1 MELKLVSDQKC
12 FDGSQRVY
20 SHYSEI
26 CKCNMS
32 FGLFLPQ
39 KAESINVPVLWF
51 LSGLTCT
58 HENAMTKSG
67 AQTWAAEKGLA
78 LIFPDTSPRGSDV
91 PDDDSFDLGQGAGFY
106 LDATESPWSQ
116 NFNMETYLK
125 NELSEL
131 VFKNFNLAQSSQG
144 ITGHSMGGLGALN
157 LALKN
162 PRQFKSVSAFS
173 PISNP
178 TQSNWGR
185 KQFKTYLG
193 EQTELWKNYDP
204 SILLES
210 LGSQTKILID
220 QGTGDNF
227 LDLLMPKS
235 LSDQME
241 KNLDIG
247 NFRYQAGYDHS
258 YFFVSTFMRDHI
270 FHHSN
275 ILFKTG
281 L

>member
-1 MELKLVSDQKC
+1 MQLKLESDQKC
-12 FDGSQRVY
+12 FEGSQKVY

-26 CKCNMS
+26 CKCNMT
-32 FGLFLPQ
+32 FGIFLP
-39 KAESINVPVLWF
+39 KKSVNTNVPVLWF

-78 LIFPDTSPRGSDV
+78 VIFPDTSPRGGDI

-106 LDATESPWSQ
+106 LDASEDPWNK
-116 NFNMETYLK
+116 NFNMETYVK
-125 NELSEL
+125 HELSEL
-131 VFKNFNLAQSSQG
+131 VFRNFNLDQSRQG
-144 ITGHSMGGLGALN
+144 ITGHSMGGMGALN

-162 PRQFKSVSAFS
+162 QNQFKSVSAFS

-185 KQFKTYLG
+185 RQFEAYLG
-193 EQTELWKNYDP
+193 EETDEWKNYDP

-210 LGSQTKILID
+210 LGFQTKILID

-227 LDLLMPKS
+227 LDLLMPKN
-235 LSDQME
+235 LSDQMD

-247 NFRYQAGYDHS
+247 NFRYQEGYDHS
-258 YFFVSTFMRDHI
+258 YFFVSSFIRDHI
-270 FHHSN
+270 FHHAD
-275 ILFKTG
+275 ILLK
-281 L
+281 

>member
-1 MELKLVSDQKC
+1 MQLKLESDQKC
-12 FDGSQRVY
+12 FEGSQKVY

-26 CKCNMS
+26 CKCNMT
-32 FGLFLPQ
+32 FGIFLP
-39 KAESINVPVLWF
+39 KKSVTTNVPVLWF

-78 LIFPDTSPRGSDV
+78 VIFPDTSPRGSDV

-106 LDATESPWSQ
+106 LDASEDPWSK
-116 NFNMETYLK
+116 NFNMETYIK
-125 NELSEL
+125 HELSEL
-131 VFKNFNLAQSSQG
+131 VFKNFNLDKSRQG
-144 ITGHSMGGLGALN
+144 ITGHSMGGMGALN

-162 PRQFKSVSAFS
+162 QNQFKSVSAFS

-185 KQFKTYLG
+185 KQFEAYLG
-193 EQTELWKNYDP
+193 EETDEWKNYDP

-210 LGSQTKILID
+210 RGFQTKILID

-227 LDLLMPKS
+227 LDLLMPEN
-235 LSDQME
+235 LSNQMD

-247 NFRYQAGYDHS
+247 NFRYQDGYDHS
-258 YFFVSTFMRDHI
+258 YFFVSSFIRDHI
-270 FHHSN
+270 YHHAN
-275 ILFKTG
+275 ILLK
-281 L
+281 

>member
-1 MELKLVSDQKC
+1 MQLKLESDQKC
-12 FDGSQRVY
+12 FEGSQKVY

-26 CKCNMS
+26 CKCNMT
-32 FGLFLPQ
+32 FGIFLP
-39 KAESINVPVLWF
+39 KKSVNTNVPVLWF

-78 LIFPDTSPRGSDV
+78 VIFPDTSPRGGDV
-91 PDDDSFDLGQGAGFY
+91 PDDDSFDIGQGAGFY
-106 LDATESPWSQ
+106 LDASEDPWNK
-116 NFNMETYLK
+116 NFNMETYVK
-125 NELSEL
+125 HELSEL
-131 VFKNFNLAQSSQG
+131 VFRNFNLDQSRQG
-144 ITGHSMGGLGALN
+144 ITGHSMGGMGALN

-162 PRQFKSVSAFS
+162 QNQFKSVSAFS

-185 KQFKTYLG
+185 KQFEAYLG
-193 EQTELWKNYDP
+193 EETDEWKNYDP

-210 LGSQTKILID
+210 RGFQTKVLID

-227 LDLLMPKS
+227 LDLLMPKN
-235 LSDQME
+235 LSDQMD

-247 NFRYQAGYDHS
+247 NFRYQNGYDHS
-258 YFFVSTFMRDHI
+258 YFFVSSFIRDHI
-270 FHHSN
+270 FHHAD
-275 ILFKTG
+275 ILLK
-281 L
+281 

>member
-1 MELKLVSDQKC
+1 MQLKLESDQKC
-12 FDGSQRVY
+12 FEGSQKVY

-26 CKCNMS
+26 CKCNMT
-32 FGLFLPQ
+32 FGIFLP
-39 KAESINVPVLWF
+39 KKSVNTNVPVLWF

-78 LIFPDTSPRGSDV
+78 VIFPDTSPRGGDI

-106 LDATESPWSQ
+106 LDASEDPWNK
-116 NFNMETYLK
+116 NFNMETYVK
-125 NELSEL
+125 HELSEL
-131 VFKNFNLAQSSQG
+131 VFRNFNLDQSRQG
-144 ITGHSMGGLGALN
+144 ITGHSMGGMGALN

-162 PRQFKSVSAFS
+162 QNQFKSVSAFS

-185 KQFKTYLG
+185 RQFEAYLG
-193 EQTELWKNYDP
+193 EETDEWKNYDP

-210 LGSQTKILID
+210 LGFQTKILID

-227 LDLLMPKS
+227 LDLLMPKN
-235 LSDQME
+235 LSDQMD

-247 NFRYQAGYDHS
+247 NFRYQEGYDHS
-258 YFFVSTFMRDHI
+258 YFFVSSFIRDHI
-270 FHHSN
+270 FHHAD
-275 ILFKTG
+275 IL
-281 L
+281 LN

>member
-1 MELKLVSDQKC
+1 MQLKLESDQKC
-12 FDGSQRVY
+12 FEGSQKVY

-26 CKCNMS
+26 CKCNMT
-32 FGLFLPQ
+32 FGIFLP
-39 KAESINVPVLWF
+39 KKSVNTNVPVLWF

-78 LIFPDTSPRGSDV
+78 VIFPDTSPRGGDV
-91 PDDDSFDLGQGAGFY
+91 PDDDSFDIGQGAGFY
-106 LDATESPWSQ
+106 LDASEDPWNK
-116 NFNMETYLK
+116 NFNMETYVK
-125 NELSEL
+125 HELSEL
-131 VFKNFNLAQSSQG
+131 VFRNFNLDQSRQG
-144 ITGHSMGGLGALN
+144 ITGHSMGGMGALN

-162 PRQFKSVSAFS
+162 QNQFKSVSAFS

-185 KQFKTYLG
+185 RQFEAYLG
-193 EQTELWKNYDP
+193 EETDEWKNYDP

-210 LGSQTKILID
+210 LGFQTKILID

-227 LDLLMPKS
+227 LDLLMPKN
-235 LSDQME
+235 LSDQMD

-247 NFRYQAGYDHS
+247 NFRYQEGYDHS
-258 YFFVSTFMRDHI
+258 YFFVSSFIRDHI
-270 FHHSN
+270 FHHAD
-275 ILFKTG
+275 LLLK
-281 L
+281 

>member
-1 MELKLVSDQKC
+1 MQLKLESDQKC
-12 FDGSQRVY
+12 FEGSQKVY

-26 CKCNMS
+26 CKCNMT
-32 FGLFLPQ
+32 FGIFLP
-39 KAESINVPVLWF
+39 KKSVNTNVPVLWF

-78 LIFPDTSPRGSDV
+78 VIFPDTSPRGGDV
-91 PDDDSFDLGQGAGFY
+91 PDDDSFDIGQGAGFY
-106 LDATESPWSQ
+106 LDASEDPWNK
-116 NFNMETYLK
+116 NFNMETYVK
-125 NELSEL
+125 HELSEL
-131 VFKNFNLAQSSQG
+131 VFRNFNLDQSRQG
-144 ITGHSMGGLGALN
+144 ITGHSMGGMGALN

-162 PRQFKSVSAFS
+162 QNQFKSVSAFS

-185 KQFKTYLG
+185 RQFEAYLG
-193 EQTELWKNYDP
+193 EETDEWKNYDP

-210 LGSQTKILID
+210 RGFQTKILID

-227 LDLLMPKS
+227 LDLLMPKN
-235 LSDQME
+235 LSDQMD

-247 NFRYQAGYDHS
+247 NFRYQDGYDHS
-258 YFFVSTFMRDHI
+258 YFFVSSFIRDHI
-270 FHHSN
+270 FHHAD
-275 ILFKTG
+275 ILLK
-281 L
+281 

>member
-1 MELKLVSDQKC
+1 MQLKLESDQKC
-12 FDGSQRVY
+12 FEGSQKVY

-26 CKCNMS
+26 CKCNMT
-32 FGLFLPQ
+32 FGIFLP
-39 KAESINVPVLWF
+39 KKSVTTNVPVLWF

-78 LIFPDTSPRGSDV
+78 VIFPDTSPRGSDV

-106 LDATESPWSQ
+106 LDASEDPWIK
-116 NFNMETYLK
+116 NFNMETYVK
-125 NELSEL
+125 HELSEL
-131 VFKNFNLAQSSQG
+131 VFRNFNLDQSRQG
-144 ITGHSMGGLGALN
+144 ITGHSMGGMGALN

-162 PRQFKSVSAFS
+162 QNQFKSVSAFS

-185 KQFKTYLG
+185 KQFEAYLG
-193 EQTELWKNYDP
+193 EETDEWKNYDP

-210 LGSQTKILID
+210 RGFQTKVLID

-227 LDLLMPKS
+227 LDLLMPKN
-235 LSDQME
+235 LSDQMD
-241 KNLDIG
+241 KNVDIG
-247 NFRYQAGYDHS
+247 NFRYQDGYDHS
-258 YFFVSTFMRDHI
+258 YFFVSSFIRDHI
-270 FHHSN
+270 FHHAD
-275 ILFKTG
+275 ILLK
-281 L
+281 

>member
-1 MELKLVSDQKC
+1 MQLKLESDQKC
-12 FDGSQRVY
+12 FEGSQKVY

-26 CKCNMS
+26 CKCNMT
-32 FGLFLPQ
+32 FGIFLP
-39 KAESINVPVLWF
+39 KKSVTTNVPVLWF

-78 LIFPDTSPRGSDV
+78 VIFPDTSPRGRDV
-91 PDDDSFDLGQGAGFY
+91 PDDDSFDIGQGAGFY
-106 LDATESPWSQ
+106 LDASEDPWNK
-116 NFNMETYLK
+116 NFNMETYVK
-125 NELSEL
+125 HELSEL
-131 VFKNFNLAQSSQG
+131 VFRNFNLDQSRQG
-144 ITGHSMGGLGALN
+144 ITGHSMGGMGALN

-162 PRQFKSVSAFS
+162 QNQFKSVSAFS

-185 KQFKTYLG
+185 KQFEAYLG
-193 EQTELWKNYDP
+193 EETDEWKNYDP

-210 LGSQTKILID
+210 LGFQTKILID

-227 LDLLMPKS
+227 LDLLMPKN
-235 LSDQME
+235 LSDQMD

-247 NFRYQAGYDHS
+247 NFRYQEGYDHS
-258 YFFVSTFMRDHI
+258 YFFVSSFIRDHI
-270 FHHSN
+270 FHHAD
-275 ILFKTG
+275 ILLK
-281 L
+281 

>member
-1 MELKLVSDQKC
+1 MQLKLESDQKC
-12 FDGSQRVY
+12 FEGSQKVY

-26 CKCNMS
+26 CKCNMT
-32 FGLFLPQ
+32 FGIFLP
-39 KAESINVPVLWF
+39 KKSVNTNVPVLWF

-78 LIFPDTSPRGSDV
+78 VIFPDTSPRGGDV
-91 PDDDSFDLGQGAGFY
+91 PDDDSFDIGQGAGFY
-106 LDATESPWSQ
+106 LDASEDPWNK
-116 NFNMETYLK
+116 NFNMETYVK
-125 NELSEL
+125 HELSEL
-131 VFKNFNLAQSSQG
+131 VFRNFNLDQSRQG
-144 ITGHSMGGLGALN
+144 ITGHSMGGMGALN

-162 PRQFKSVSAFS
+162 QNQFKSVSAFS

-185 KQFKTYLG
+185 RQFEAYFG
-193 EQTELWKNYDP
+193 EETDEWKNYDP

-210 LGSQTKILID
+210 LGFQTKILID

-227 LDLLMPKS
+227 LDLLMPKN
-235 LSDQME
+235 LSDQMD

-247 NFRYQAGYDHS
+247 NFRYQEGYDHS
-258 YFFVSTFMRDHI
+258 YFFVSSFIRDHI
-270 FHHSN
+270 FHHAD
-275 ILFKTG
+275 ILLK
-281 L
+281 

>member
-1 MELKLVSDQKC
+1 MQLKLESDQKC
-12 FDGSQRVY
+12 FEGSQKVY

-26 CKCNMS
+26 CKCNMT
-32 FGLFLPQ
+32 FGIFLP
-39 KAESINVPVLWF
+39 KKSVNTNVPVLWF

-78 LIFPDTSPRGSDV
+78 VIFPDTSPRGGDV
-91 PDDDSFDLGQGAGFY
+91 PDDDSFDIGQGAGFY
-106 LDATESPWSQ
+106 LDASEDPWNK
-116 NFNMETYLK
+116 NFNMETYVK
-125 NELSEL
+125 HELSEL
-131 VFKNFNLAQSSQG
+131 VFRSFNLDQSRQG
-144 ITGHSMGGLGALN
+144 ITGHSMGGMGALN

-162 PRQFKSVSAFS
+162 QNQFKSVSAFS

-185 KQFKTYLG
+185 RQFEAYLG
-193 EQTELWKNYDP
+193 EETDEWKNYDP

-210 LGSQTKILID
+210 LGFQTKILID

-227 LDLLMPKS
+227 LDLLMPKN
-235 LSDQME
+235 LSDQMD

-247 NFRYQAGYDHS
+247 NFRYQEGYDHS
-258 YFFVSTFMRDHI
+258 YFFVSSFIRDHI
-270 FHHSN
+270 FHHAD
-275 ILFKTG
+275 ILLK
-281 L
+281 

>member
-1 MELKLVSDQKC
+1 MQLKLESDQKC
-12 FDGSQRVY
+12 FEGSQKVY

-26 CKCNMS
+26 CKCNMT
-32 FGLFLPQ
+32 FGIFLP
-39 KAESINVPVLWF
+39 KKSVNTNVPVLWF

-78 LIFPDTSPRGSDV
+78 VIFPDTSPRGGDV
-91 PDDDSFDLGQGAGFY
+91 PDDDSFDIGQGAGFY
-106 LDATESPWSQ
+106 LDASEDPWNK
-116 NFNMETYLK
+116 NFNMETYVK
-125 NELSEL
+125 HELSEL
-131 VFKNFNLAQSSQG
+131 VFRNFNLDQSRQG
-144 ITGHSMGGLGALN
+144 ITGHSMGGMGALN

-162 PRQFKSVSAFS
+162 QNQFKSVSAFS

-185 KQFKTYLG
+185 RQFEAYLG
-193 EQTELWKNYDP
+193 EETDEWKNYDP

-210 LGSQTKILID
+210 LGFETKILID

-227 LDLLMPKS
+227 LDLLMPKN
-235 LSDQME
+235 LSDQMD

-247 NFRYQAGYDHS
+247 NFRYQEGYDHS
-258 YFFVSTFMRDHI
+258 YFFVSSFIRDHI
-270 FHHSN
+270 FHHAD
-275 ILFKTG
+275 ILLK
-281 L
+281 

>member
-1 MELKLVSDQKC
+1 MQLKLESDQKC
-12 FDGSQRVY
+12 FEGSQKVY

-26 CKCNMS
+26 CKCNMT
-32 FGLFLPQ
+32 FGIFLP
-39 KAESINVPVLWF
+39 KKSVNTNVPVLWF

-78 LIFPDTSPRGSDV
+78 VIFPDTSPRGGDV
-91 PDDDSFDLGQGAGFY
+91 PDDDSFDIGQGAGFY
-106 LDATESPWSQ
+106 LDASEDPWNK
-116 NFNMETYLK
+116 NFNMETYVK
-125 NELSEL
+125 HELSEL
-131 VFKNFNLAQSSQG
+131 VFRNFNLDQSRQG
-144 ITGHSMGGLGALN
+144 ITGHSMGGMGALN

-162 PRQFKSVSAFS
+162 QNQFKSVSAFS

-185 KQFKTYLG
+185 KQFEAYLG
-193 EQTELWKNYDP
+193 EETDEWKNYDP

-210 LGSQTKILID
+210 LGFQTKILID

-227 LDLLMPKS
+227 LDLLMPKN
-235 LSDQME
+235 LSDQMY

-247 NFRYQAGYDHS
+247 NFRYQEGYDHS
-258 YFFVSTFMRDHI
+258 YFFVSSFIRDHI
-270 FHHSN
+270 FHHAD
-275 ILFKTG
+275 IL
-281 L
+281 LN

>member
-1 MELKLVSDQKC
+1 MQLKLESDQKC
-12 FDGSQRVY
+12 FEGSQKVY

-26 CKCNMS
+26 CKCNMT
-32 FGLFLPQ
+32 FGIFLP
-39 KAESINVPVLWF
+39 KKSVNTNVPVLWF

-78 LIFPDTSPRGSDV
+78 VIFPDTSPRGGDV
-91 PDDDSFDLGQGAGFY
+91 PDDDSFDIGQGAGFY
-106 LDATESPWSQ
+106 LDASEDPWNK
-116 NFNMETYLK
+116 NFNMETYVK
-125 NELSEL
+125 HELSKL
-131 VFKNFNLAQSSQG
+131 VFRNFNLDQSRQG
-144 ITGHSMGGLGALN
+144 ITGHSMGGMGALN

-162 PRQFKSVSAFS
+162 QNQFKSVSAFS

-185 KQFKTYLG
+185 KQFEAYLG
-193 EQTELWKNYDP
+193 EETDEWKNYDP

-210 LGSQTKILID
+210 LGFQTKILID

-227 LDLLMPKS
+227 LDLLMPKN
-235 LSDQME
+235 LSDQMD

-247 NFRYQAGYDHS
+247 NFRYQEGYDHS
-258 YFFVSTFMRDHI
+258 YFFVSSFIRDHI
-270 FHHSN
+270 FHHAD
-275 ILFKTG
+275 ILLK
-281 L
+281 

>member
-1 MELKLVSDQKC
+1 MQLKLESDQKC
-12 FDGSQRVY
+12 FEGSQKVY

-26 CKCNMS
+26 CKCNMT
-32 FGLFLPQ
+32 FGIFLP
-39 KAESINVPVLWF
+39 KKSVNTNVPVLWF

-78 LIFPDTSPRGSDV
+78 VIFPDTSPRGGDI

-106 LDATESPWSQ
+106 LDASEDPWNK
-116 NFNMETYLK
+116 NFNMETYVK
-125 NELSEL
+125 HELSEL
-131 VFKNFNLAQSSQG
+131 VFRNFNLDQSRQG
-144 ITGHSMGGLGALN
+144 ITGHSMGGMGALN

-162 PRQFKSVSAFS
+162 QNQFKSVSAFS

-185 KQFKTYLG
+185 KQFEAYLG
-193 EQTELWKNYDP
+193 EETDEWKNYDP

-210 LGSQTKILID
+210 LGFQTKILID

-227 LDLLMPKS
+227 LDLLMPKN
-235 LSDQME
+235 LSDQMY

-247 NFRYQAGYDHS
+247 NFRYQEGYDHS
-258 YFFVSTFMRDHI
+258 YFFVSSFIRDHI
-270 FHHSN
+270 FHHAD
-275 ILFKTG
+275 ILLK
-281 L
+281 

>member
-1 MELKLVSDQKC
+1 MQLKLESDQKC
-12 FDGSQRVY
+12 FEGSQKVY

-26 CKCNMS
+26 CKCNMT
-32 FGLFLPQ
+32 FGIFLP
-39 KAESINVPVLWF
+39 KKSVNTNVPVLWF

-78 LIFPDTSPRGSDV
+78 VIFPDTSPRGGDV
-91 PDDDSFDLGQGAGFY
+91 PDDDSFDIGQGAGFY
-106 LDATESPWSQ
+106 LDASEDPWNK
-116 NFNMETYLK
+116 NFNMETYVK
-125 NELSEL
+125 HELSEL
-131 VFKNFNLAQSSQG
+131 VFRNFNLDQSRQG
-144 ITGHSMGGLGALN
+144 ITGHSMGGMGALN

-162 PRQFKSVSAFS
+162 QNQFKSVSAFS

-185 KQFKTYLG
+185 RQFEAYLG
-193 EQTELWKNYDP
+193 EETDEWKNYDP

-210 LGSQTKILID
+210 LGFQTKILID

-227 LDLLMPKS
+227 LDLLMPKN
-235 LSDQME
+235 LSDQMD

-247 NFRYQAGYDHS
+247 NFRYQEGYDHS
-258 YFFVSTFMRDHI
+258 YFFVSSFIRDHI
-270 FHHSN
+270 FHHAD
-275 ILFKTG
+275 IL
-281 L
+281 LN

>member
-1 MELKLVSDQKC
+1 MQLKLESDQKC
-12 FDGSQRVY
+12 FEGSQKVY

-26 CKCNMS
+26 CKCNMT
-32 FGLFLPQ
+32 FGIFLP
-39 KAESINVPVLWF
+39 KKSVNTNVPVLWF

-78 LIFPDTSPRGSDV
+78 VIFPDTSPRGGDV
-91 PDDDSFDLGQGAGFY
+91 PDDDSFDIGQGAGFY
-106 LDATESPWSQ
+106 LDASEDPWNK
-116 NFNMETYLK
+116 NFNMETYVK
-125 NELSEL
+125 HELSEL
-131 VFKNFNLAQSSQG
+131 VFRNFNLDQSRQG
-144 ITGHSMGGLGALN
+144 ITGHSMGGMGALN

-162 PRQFKSVSAFS
+162 QNQFKSVSAFS

-185 KQFKTYLG
+185 RQFEAYLG
-193 EQTELWKNYDP
+193 EETDEWKNYDP

-210 LGSQTKILID
+210 LGFQTKILID

-227 LDLLMPKS
+227 LDLLMPKN
-235 LSDQME
+235 LSDQMD

-247 NFRYQAGYDHS
+247 NFRYQDGYDHS
-258 YFFVSTFMRDHI
+258 YFFVSSFIRDHI
-270 FHHSN
+270 FHHAD
-275 ILFKTG
+275 ILLK
-281 L
+281 

>member
-1 MELKLVSDQKC
+1 MQLKLESDQKC
-12 FDGSQRVY
+12 FEGSQKVY

-26 CKCNMS
+26 CKCNMT
-32 FGLFLPQ
+32 FGIFLP
-39 KAESINVPVLWF
+39 KKSVTTNVPVLWF

-78 LIFPDTSPRGSDV
+78 VIFPDTSPRGSDV

-106 LDATESPWSQ
+106 LDASEDPWIK
-116 NFNMETYLK
+116 NFNMETYVK
-125 NELSEL
+125 HELSEL
-131 VFKNFNLAQSSQG
+131 VFRNFNLDQSRQG
-144 ITGHSMGGLGALN
+144 ITGHSMGGMGALN

-162 PRQFKSVSAFS
+162 QNQFKSVSAFS

-185 KQFKTYLG
+185 KQFEAYLG
-193 EQTELWKNYDP
+193 DETDEWKNYDP

-210 LGSQTKILID
+210 RGFQTKVLID

-227 LDLLMPKS
+227 LDLLMPKN
-235 LSDQME
+235 LSDQMD
-241 KNLDIG
+241 KNVDIG
-247 NFRYQAGYDHS
+247 NFRYQDGYDHS
-258 YFFVSTFMRDHI
+258 YFFVSSFIRDHI
-270 FHHSN
+270 FHHAD
-275 ILFKTG
+275 ILLK
-281 L
+281 

>member
-1 MELKLVSDQKC
+1 MQLKLESDQKC
-12 FDGSQRVY
+12 FEGSQKVY

-26 CKCNMS
+26 CKCNMT
-32 FGLFLPQ
+32 FGIFLP
-39 KAESINVPVLWF
+39 KKSVTTNVPVLWF

-78 LIFPDTSPRGSDV
+78 VIFPDTSPRGNDV

-106 LDATESPWSQ
+106 LDANENPWTK
-116 NFNMETYLK
+116 NFNMETYVK
-125 NELSEL
+125 HELSEL
-131 VFKNFNLAQSSQG
+131 VFRNFNLDYSRQG
-144 ITGHSMGGLGALN
+144 ITGHSMGGMGALN

-162 PRQFKSVSAFS
+162 QNQFKSVSAFS

-185 KQFKTYLG
+185 KQFEAYLG
-193 EQTELWKNYDP
+193 GDTNEWKNYDP

-210 LGSQTKILID
+210 LGFQTKILID

-227 LDLLMPKS
+227 LDLLMPKN
-235 LSDQME
+235 LSDQMD

-247 NFRYQAGYDHS
+247 NFRYQDAYDHS
-258 YFFVSTFMRDHI
+258 YFFVSTFIRDHI
-270 FHHSN
+270 FHHAD
-275 ILFKTG
+275 ILLK
-281 L
+281 

>member
-1 MELKLVSDQKC
+1 MQLKLESDQKC
-12 FDGSQRVY
+12 FEGGQKVY

-26 CKCNMS
+26 CKCNMT
-32 FGLFLPQ
+32 FGIFLP
-39 KAESINVPVLWF
+39 KKSVNTNVPVLWF

-78 LIFPDTSPRGSDV
+78 VIFPDTSPRGGDV
-91 PDDDSFDLGQGAGFY
+91 PDDDSFDIGQGAGFY
-106 LDATESPWSQ
+106 LDASEDPWNK
-116 NFNMETYLK
+116 NFNMETYVK
-125 NELSEL
+125 HELSEL
-131 VFKNFNLAQSSQG
+131 VFRNFNLDQSRQG
-144 ITGHSMGGLGALN
+144 ITGHSMGGMGALN

-162 PRQFKSVSAFS
+162 QNQFKSVSAFS

-185 KQFKTYLG
+185 RQFEAYLG
-193 EQTELWKNYDP
+193 EETDEWKNYDP

-210 LGSQTKILID
+210 LGFQTKILID

-227 LDLLMPKS
+227 LDLLMPKN
-235 LSDQME
+235 LSDQMD

-247 NFRYQAGYDHS
+247 NFRYQEGYDHS
-258 YFFVSTFMRDHI
+258 YFFVSSFIRDHI
-270 FHHSN
+270 FHHAD
-275 ILFKTG
+275 LLLK
-281 L
+281 

>member
-1 MELKLVSDQKC
+1 MQLKLESDQKC
-12 FDGSQRVY
+12 FEGSQKVY

-26 CKCNMS
+26 CKCNMT
-32 FGLFLPQ
+32 FGIFLP
-39 KAESINVPVLWF
+39 KKSVTTNVPVLWF

-78 LIFPDTSPRGSDV
+78 VIFPDTSPRGGDV
-91 PDDDSFDLGQGAGFY
+91 PDDDSFDIGQGAGFY
-106 LDATESPWSQ
+106 LDASEDPWNK
-116 NFNMETYLK
+116 NFNMETYVK
-125 NELSEL
+125 HELSEL
-131 VFKNFNLAQSSQG
+131 VFRNFNLDQSRQG
-144 ITGHSMGGLGALN
+144 ITGHSMGGMGALN

-162 PRQFKSVSAFS
+162 QNQFKSVSAFS

-185 KQFKTYLG
+185 RQFEAYLG
-193 EQTELWKNYDP
+193 EETDEWKNYDP

-210 LGSQTKILID
+210 LGFQTKILID

-227 LDLLMPKS
+227 LDLLMPKN
-235 LSDQME
+235 LSDQMD

-247 NFRYQAGYDHS
+247 NFRYQEGYDHS
-258 YFFVSTFMRDHI
+258 YFFVSSFIRDHI
-270 FHHSN
+270 FHHAD
-275 ILFKTG
+275 ILLK
-281 L
+281 

>member
-1 MELKLVSDQKC
+1 MQLKLESDQKC
-12 FDGSQRVY
+12 FEGSQKVY

-26 CKCNMS
+26 CKCNMT
-32 FGLFLPQ
+32 FGIFLP
-39 KAESINVPVLWF
+39 KKSVNTNVPVLWF

-78 LIFPDTSPRGSDV
+78 VIFPDTSPRGGDV
-91 PDDDSFDLGQGAGFY
+91 PDDDSFDIGQGAGFY
-106 LDATESPWSQ
+106 LDASEDPWNK
-116 NFNMETYLK
+116 NFNMETYVK
-125 NELSEL
+125 HELSKL
-131 VFKNFNLAQSSQG
+131 VFRNFNLDQSRQG
-144 ITGHSMGGLGALN
+144 ITGHSMGGMGALN

-162 PRQFKSVSAFS
+162 QNQFKSVSAFS

-185 KQFKTYLG
+185 RQFEAYLG
-193 EQTELWKNYDP
+193 EETDEWKNYDP

-210 LGSQTKILID
+210 LGFQTKILID

-227 LDLLMPKS
+227 LDLLMPKN
-235 LSDQME
+235 LSDQMD

-247 NFRYQAGYDHS
+247 NFRYQEGYDHS
-258 YFFVSTFMRDHI
+258 YFFVSSFIRDHI
-270 FHHSN
+270 FHHAD
-275 ILFKTG
+275 ILLK
-281 L
+281 

>member
-1 MELKLVSDQKC
+1 MQLKLESDQKC
-12 FDGSQRVY
+12 FEGSQRVY

-26 CKCNMS
+26 CKCNMT
-32 FGLFLPQ
+32 FGIFLP
-39 KAESINVPVLWF
+39 KKSVNTNVPVLWF

-78 LIFPDTSPRGSDV
+78 VIFPDTSPRGGDV
-91 PDDDSFDLGQGAGFY
+91 PDDDSFDIGQGAGFY
-106 LDATESPWSQ
+106 LDASEDPWNK
-116 NFNMETYLK
+116 NFNMETYVK
-125 NELSEL
+125 HELSEL
-131 VFKNFNLAQSSQG
+131 VFRNFNLDQSRQG
-144 ITGHSMGGLGALN
+144 ITGHSMGGMGALN

-162 PRQFKSVSAFS
+162 QNQFKSVSAFS

-185 KQFKTYLG
+185 KQFEAYLG
-193 EQTELWKNYDP
+193 EETDEWKNYDP

-210 LGSQTKILID
+210 LGFQTKILID

-227 LDLLMPKS
+227 LDLLMPKN
-235 LSDQME
+235 LSDQMD

-247 NFRYQAGYDHS
+247 NFRYQEGYDHS
-258 YFFVSTFMRDHI
+258 YFFVSSFIRDHI
-270 FHHSN
+270 FHHAD
-275 ILFKTG
+275 IL
-281 L
+281 LN

>member
-1 MELKLVSDQKC
+1 MQLKLESDQKC
-12 FDGSQRVY
+12 FEGSQKVY

-26 CKCNMS
+26 CKCNMT
-32 FGLFLPQ
+32 FGIFLP
-39 KAESINVPVLWF
+39 KKSVNTNVPVLWF

-78 LIFPDTSPRGSDV
+78 VIFPDTSPRGGDV
-91 PDDDSFDLGQGAGFY
+91 PDDDSFDIGQGAGFY
-106 LDATESPWSQ
+106 LDASEDPWNK
-116 NFNMETYLK
+116 NFNMETYVK
-125 NELSEL
+125 HELSEL
-131 VFKNFNLAQSSQG
+131 VFRNFNLDQSRQG
-144 ITGHSMGGLGALN
+144 ITGHSMGGMGALN

-162 PRQFKSVSAFS
+162 QNQFKSVSAFS

-185 KQFKTYLG
+185 KQFEAYLG
-193 EQTELWKNYDP
+193 EETDEWKNYDP

-210 LGSQTKILID
+210 LGFQTKILID

-227 LDLLMPKS
+227 LDLLMPKN
-235 LSDQME
+235 LSDQMY

-247 NFRYQAGYDHS
+247 NFRYQEGYDHS
-258 YFFVSTFMRDHI
+258 YFFVSSFIRDHI
-270 FHHSN
+270 FHHAD
-275 ILFKTG
+275 ILLK
-281 L
+281 

>member
-1 MELKLVSDQKC
+1 MQLKLESDQKC
-12 FDGSQRVY
+12 FEGSQKVY

-26 CKCNMS
+26 CKCNMT
-32 FGLFLPQ
+32 FGIFLP
-39 KAESINVPVLWF
+39 KKSVNTNVPVLWF

-78 LIFPDTSPRGSDV
+78 VIFPDTSPRGGDV
-91 PDDDSFDLGQGAGFY
+91 PDDDSFDIGQGAGFY
-106 LDATESPWSQ
+106 LDASEDPWNK
-116 NFNMETYLK
+116 NFNMETYVK
-125 NELSEL
+125 HELSEL
-131 VFKNFNLAQSSQG
+131 VFRNFNLDQSRQG
-144 ITGHSMGGLGALN
+144 ITGHSMGGMGALN

-162 PRQFKSVSAFS
+162 QNQFKSVSAFS

-185 KQFKTYLG
+185 KQFEAYLG
-193 EQTELWKNYDP
+193 EETDEWKNYDP

-210 LGSQTKILID
+210 LGFQTKILID

-227 LDLLMPKS
+227 LDLLMPKN
-235 LSDQME
+235 LSDQMD

-247 NFRYQAGYDHS
+247 NFRYQEGYDHS
-258 YFFVSTFMRDHI
+258 YFFVSSFIRDHI
-270 FHHSN
+270 FHHAD
-275 ILFKTG
+275 IL
-281 L
+281 LN

>member
-1 MELKLVSDQKC
+1 MQLKLESDQKC
-12 FDGSQRVY
+12 FEGSQKVY

-26 CKCNMS
+26 CKCNMT
-32 FGLFLPQ
+32 FGIFLP
-39 KAESINVPVLWF
+39 KKSVNTNVPVLWF

-78 LIFPDTSPRGSDV
+78 VIFPDTSPRGGDV
-91 PDDDSFDLGQGAGFY
+91 PDDDSFDIGQGAGFY
-106 LDATESPWSQ
+106 LDASEDPWNK
-116 NFNMETYLK
+116 NFNMETYVK
-125 NELSEL
+125 HELSEL
-131 VFKNFNLAQSSQG
+131 VFRNFNLDQSRQG
-144 ITGHSMGGLGALN
+144 ITGHSMGGMGALN

-162 PRQFKSVSAFS
+162 QNQFKSVSAFS

-185 KQFKTYLG
+185 RQFEAYLG
-193 EQTELWKNYDP
+193 EETDEWKNYDP

-210 LGSQTKILID
+210 RGFQTKILID

-227 LDLLMPKS
+227 LDLLMPKN
-235 LSDQME
+235 LSDQMD

-247 NFRYQAGYDHS
+247 NFRYQEGYDHS
-258 YFFVSTFMRDHI
+258 YFFVSSFIRDHI
-270 FHHSN
+270 FHHAD
-275 ILFKTG
+275 ILLK
-281 L
+281 

>member
-1 MELKLVSDQKC
+1 MELKLESDQKC

-26 CKCNMS
+26 CKCEMN
-32 FGLFLPQ
+32 FGLFLPK
-39 KAESINVPVLWF
+39 KAVSTNVPVLWF

-91 PDDDSFDLGQGAGFY
+91 PNDDSFDLGQGAGFY
-106 LDATESPWSQ
+106 LDANESPWNK

-125 NELSEL
+125 HELSEL
-131 VFKNFNLAQSSQG
+131 VFKNFNLDQSSQG
-144 ITGHSMGGLGALN
+144 VTGHSMGGLGALN

-162 PRQFKSVSAFS
+162 PNQFKSVSAFA

-185 KQFKTYLG
+185 KQFDAYLG
-193 EQTELWKNYDP
+193 GDTAKWKNYDP
-204 SILLES
+204 SILLKS
-210 LGSQTKILID
+210 LGFQTKILID
-220 QGTGDNF
+220 QGTGDSF

-235 LSDQME
+235 LSDQMDQ
-241 KNLDIG
+241 NLDIG
-247 NFRYQAGYDHS
+247 NFRYQDGYDHS
-258 YFFVSTFMRDHI
+258 YFFVSTFIKDHI
-270 FHHSN
+270 SHHAN
-275 ILFKTG
+275 IL
-281 L
+281 LY